1 MQNAV
6 KHKVFFDS
14 PPSKSKILNMQPQFI
29 YGPSE
34 YVKINCIKF
43 SDFDIWIK
51 VMSN

>member
-14 PPSKSKILNMQPQFI
+14 PPSKRWFLQFKPNFI

-34 YVKINCIKF
+34 YIKIDYIKF
-43 SDFDIWIK
+43 SDFDIWVKI
-51 VMSN
+51 MSN